1 MFYDESGIAVAP
13 TVSNGNPS
21 PLLTTLGSHQ
31 SLTLYTP
38 SLDGFPDGFRGS
50 AIITVAGGAGGVV
63 GISNNVNY
71 DVRGDGSSAFSLI
84 QVAPLE
90 LVTSQQ

>member
-1 MFYDESGIAVAP
+1 MFYDETGIAVAP

-84 QVAPLE
+84 QVAPPE